1 VRAKAI
7 VNAAGPWAAEFAR
20 SAHALPSTR
29 GLRLIKGSH
38 IVVRRMF
45 DHPFAYIFQNPDGR
59 IVFAIPYQNDFTLIG
74 TTDLEYKGSVDQ
86 VAIDAGEIQYL
97 CEMAS
102 RYFTRQLT
110 PTDVVWSYSGVRPLL
125 DDSAANASAITRDYL
140 VECETGVDGASA
152 PLINV
157 WGGKIT
163 TYRKL
168 AEEALDQLAPHLPL
182 AGKPSWTATAS
193 LPGGDLEAPGQLVA
207 EYTFDDFVARLQK
220 RLPWLPTLLAMR
232 YAHQYG
238 TRVNTLLAGATR
250 LEELGAEV
258 TPGLYEAEIRY
269 LIEHEWARTA
279 QDILWRRTKLGLHAS
294 DADRSR
300 LEVWL
305 ARHLP
310 DGDTAPVAERAP

>member
-1 VRAKAI
+1 
-7 VNAAGPWAAEFAR
+7 
-20 SAHALPSTR
+20 
-29 GLRLIKGSH
+29 
-38 IVVRRMF
+38 M
-45 DHPFAYIFQNPDGR
+45 
-59 IVFAIPYQNDFTLIG
+59 
-74 TTDLEYKGSVDQ
+74 
-86 VAIDAGEIQYL
+86 
-97 CEMAS
+97 
-102 RYFTRQLT
+102 
-110 PTDVVWSYSGVRPLL
+110 
-125 DDSAANASAITRDYL
+125 
-140 VECETGVDGASA
+140 
-152 PLINV
+152 
-157 WGGKIT
+157 
-163 TYRKL
+163 
-168 AEEALDQLAPHLPL
+168 
-182 AGKPSWTATAS
+182 
-193 LPGGDLEAPGQLVA
+193 
-207 EYTFDDFVARLQK
+207 ARLQK

-310 DGDTAPVAERAP
+310 EGDTTPVAERAP

>member
-1 VRAKAI
+1 
-7 VNAAGPWAAEFAR
+7 
-20 SAHALPSTR
+20 
-29 GLRLIKGSH
+29 
-38 IVVRRMF
+38 
-45 DHPFAYIFQNPDGR
+45 
-59 IVFAIPYQNDFTLIG
+59 
-74 TTDLEYKGSVDQ
+74 VDQ
-86 VAIDAGEIQYL
+86 VAIDADEIQYL

-102 RYFTRQLT
+102 RYFTQQLT
-110 PTDVVWSYSGVRPLL
+110 PADVVWSYSGVRPLL

-140 VECETGVDGASA
+140 VECETGADGTGA
-152 PLINV
+152 PLVNV

-207 EYTFDDFVARLQK
+207 EYTFDDFVTRLQK
-220 RLPWLPTLLAMR
+220 RLPWLPTQLAMR

-238 TRVNTLLAGATR
+238 TRLNTLLAGATR

-300 LEVWL
+300 LEGWL

-310 DGDTAPVAERAP
+310 EGETAPVAERAP